1 VSDVIVCRLKYRVPA
16 AAPEPLCRRQRAYRG
31 FRSLCRRFMRA
42 ILDAARIPIRRERDS
57 ACRAICADA
66 VVPAG
71 ADGRRRRQTIAVRQL
86 NLFGLVSAARRLFS
100 FGNPRFQFRQEPA
113 RRVAD
118 PFHCTNSFV
127 AHVEQPTEGPSAC
140 LTNGG
145 ANPPANGAS
154 R

>member
-1 VSDVIVCRLKYRVPA
+1 MSDVIVCRLKYRVLA

-31 FRSLCRRFMRA
+31 FSSLCRRFMRA

-86 NLFGLVSAARRLFS
+86 NFCRPFEASGGLFHALLNVCQDAKRGLSKKFPGVS
-100 FGNPRFQFRQEPA
+100 FGA
-113 RRVAD
+113 
-118 PFHCTNSFV
+118 
-127 AHVEQPTEGPSAC
+127 AHDGQSSEGSHHER
-140 LTNGG
+140 GKESQG
-145 ANPPANGAS
+145 RGKFGHG
-154 R
+154 